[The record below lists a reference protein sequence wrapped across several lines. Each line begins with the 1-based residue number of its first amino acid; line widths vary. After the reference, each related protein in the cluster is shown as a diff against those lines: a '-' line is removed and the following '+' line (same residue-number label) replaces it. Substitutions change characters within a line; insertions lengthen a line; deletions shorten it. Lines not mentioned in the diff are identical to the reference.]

1 MRRQT
6 GNEIGFNDWMNLTN
20 GVKTVQGAFHSA
32 ENQGF
37 KREDRENN
45 KAMVEASD
53 SALTMMRDGLSLEDT
68 RTGMQGKSL
77 SGSALDTEQNYN
89 TGVAMNWNREGDKPA
104 FDPTVAELG
113 FQNAI
118 QTDLNS
124 QQKITD
130 KKSAEFQKQFSSMS
144 LDELQNIDAGQ
155 YGGDALAARVAQGKV
170 LAKYG
175 ETEDMKKAAYDK
187 RNATADQQYMM
198 FTGGIKEAENALG
211 KGEADVARDIVMN
224 LVNKVNNTPYKAKM
238 DKEGIKLFMTYEG
251 EDKHDSK
258 AYSTG
263 DLLSQLKK
271 ISKTE
276 YTNSFHKNADFHR
289 ALNKKSLDQPTIMT
303 NGKEFVQVIATSNP
317 LNSDFHYEAYYIG
330 GKNGKVPITDIK
342 ELFAQGFYNYGAGG
356 KNGKGGLGKGGKGA
370 DKTFQNMTKALDN
383 VVEMIKEDNTRF
395 QVDSVSGEIID
406 KSTGQPAGPAIYRE
420 ALKQLPSYVKAM
432 TGKEMN
438 QQQLTELSEF
448 YGLGSGMAGPSDDS
462 TNKEPSLFDRLTGTV
477 TNALKEPEQAIAVPP
492 ESKSALQVYSNEDMN
507 RFAAEAELKKKREE
521 ELRRQGAGKIH
532 VMN

>member
-6 GNEIGFNDWMNLTN
+6 GNEIGFNDWMNLAN

-198 FTGGIKEAENALG
+198 FTGGIKEAENALN
-211 KGEADVARDIVMN
+211 KGEKDVAREIVMN
-224 LVNKVNNTPYKAKM
+224 LVNKANNTPYKAKM
-238 DKEGIKLFMTYEG
+238 DKDGIKLFMTYEG

-263 DLLSQLKK
+263 DMLNQLKK

-276 YTNSFHKNADFHR
+276 YTNSFHKNAEFARDI
-289 ALNKKSLDQPTIMT
+289 NKKSLEQPMIMT

-317 LNSDFHYEAYYIG
+317 LTSDFHYEAFYIG
-330 GKNGKVPITDIK
+330 GKNGKVPVTDIR
-342 ELFAQGFYNYGAGG
+342 ELREQGFYNYGAGG
-356 KNGKGGLGKGGKGA
+356 KNGKG
-370 DKTFQNMTKALDN
+370 LDGN
-383 VVEMIKEDNTRF
+383 GSKSNPNKDFYTDIKNIKDLSSIIAENNPDFEMGMDGIVR
-395 QVDSVSGEIID
+395 D
-406 KSTGQPAGPAIYRE
+406 KSTSQPAGLSTYQLAIDQAAKTGRFTPERIKELKAWFNGKAKPPGDFNTNKGKILGGAPNDKKKGHTVGSVLDAAIGQGVTKNKRRSPFEADANTLAEPVTEAIYDFATKLTNSGGGKKDRFG
-420 ALKQLPSYVKAM
+420 LPI
-432 TGKEMN
+432 
-438 QQQLTELSEF
+438 Q
-448 YGLGSGMAGPSDDS
+448 D
-462 TNKEPSLFDRLTGTV
+462 
-477 TNALKEPEQAIAVPP
+477 
-492 ESKSALQVYSNEDMN
+492 
-507 RFAAEAELKKKREE
+507 
-521 ELRRQGAGKIH
+521 
-532 VMN
+532 